1 MSALDGPDLLEED
14 FPTVSHASPKRS
26 RSTDRE
32 ELDTQS
38 VDLQKRVTD
47 LSREL
52 EEVEHERVTVEESR
66 RRFANF
72 ETGRDE
78 MLQELTRGLGLL
90 EEAEHD
96 ARRNAEQMSKTI
108 IDVRETLDKVEK
120 LEDIDTN
127 QNDWKVQL
135 TRNLTTLE
143 NARMEI
149 NSAKLK
155 WPILTQMPEESEALE
170 GQSATTGDT
179 PQSFGQLCLMGL
191 ALTWPLVLLG
201 LAIFVYVLLKQ

>member
-14 FPTVSHASPKRS
+14 FPAVSHASPKRD

-52 EEVEHERVTVEESR
+52 EEVERERVTVEESR

-108 IDVRETLDKVEK
+108 VDVRETLDKVGK

-127 QNDWKVQL
+127 RDDWKVQL

-170 GQSATTGDT
+170 GQGATTGGT

-191 ALTWPLVLLG
+191 ALTWPLVLMG
-201 LAIFVYVLLKQ
+201 LAIFAYILLNR

>member
-52 EEVEHERVTVEESR
+52 EEVERERVTVEESR

-127 QNDWKVQL
+127 RDDWKVQL

-170 GQSATTGDT
+170 GQGVTTGGT

-191 ALTWPLVLLG
+191 ALTWPLVLMG
-201 LAIFVYVLLKQ
+201 LAIFAYILLNR

>member
-14 FPTVSHASPKRS
+14 FPAISHASPKRG

-52 EEVEHERVTVEESR
+52 EVVERERVTVEESR

-90 EEAEHD
+90 EETEHD

-108 IDVRETLDKVEK
+108 IDIRETLEKVEE

-127 QNDWKVQL
+127 RDDWKVQL

-143 NARMEI
+143 NARMAI

-155 WPILTQMPEESEALE
+155 WPILTQVPEDPETLE
-170 GQSATTGDT
+170 NQGASTGGAS
-179 PQSFGQLCLMGL
+179 QSFGQLCLMGL

-201 LAIFVYVLLKQ
+201 LAIFVYILINQ

>member
-1 MSALDGPDLLEED
+1 MSALDGSNLLEED
-14 FPTVSHASPKRS
+14 YPAASHATPKRGPGL
-26 RSTDRE
+26 DRE

-52 EEVEHERVTVEESR
+52 EVVERERATVEESR

-90 EEAEHD
+90 EESEHD
-96 ARRNAEQMSKTI
+96 ARRNAEQMVKTI
-108 IDVRETLDKVEK
+108 EDIREMLKKVES

-127 QNDWKVQL
+127 RDDWKVQL
-135 TRNLTTLE
+135 TRNLTTIE

-149 NSAKLK
+149 NSAKIK
-155 WPILTQMPEESEALE
+155 WPLLTQSPGELE
-170 GQSATTGDT
+170 HAEGETAPAGGA

-191 ALTWPLVLLG
+191 AFTWPLVLLG
-201 LAIFVYVLLKQ
+201 LAIFAYILLKQ

>member
-52 EEVEHERVTVEESR
+52 EEVERERVTVEESR

-108 IDVRETLDKVEK
+108 IDIRETLNKVEK

-127 QNDWKVQL
+127 RDDWKVQL

-170 GQSATTGDT
+170 GQSGTTGGT

-191 ALTWPLVLLG
+191 ALTWPLVLMG
-201 LAIFVYVLLKQ
+201 LAIFAYILLNR

>member
-1 MSALDGPDLLEED
+1 
-14 FPTVSHASPKRS
+14 
-26 RSTDRE
+26 
-32 ELDTQS
+32 
-38 VDLQKRVTD
+38 
-47 LSREL
+47 
-52 EEVEHERVTVEESR
+52 
-66 RRFANF
+66 
-72 ETGRDE
+72 

-108 IDVRETLDKVEK
+108 FDVRETLDKVEK

-127 QNDWKVQL
+127 RDDWKVQL

-155 WPILTQMPEESEALE
+155 WQILTQMPPE
-170 GQSATTGDT
+170 
-179 PQSFGQLCLMGL
+179 
-191 ALTWPLVLLG
+191 
-201 LAIFVYVLLKQ
+201 

>member
-52 EEVEHERVTVEESR
+52 EEVERERVTVEESR

-108 IDVRETLDKVEK
+108 IDIRETLNKVEK

-127 QNDWKVQL
+127 RDDWKVQL

-170 GQSATTGDT
+170 GQGATTGGT

-191 ALTWPLVLLG
+191 ALTWPLVLMG
-201 LAIFVYVLLKQ
+201 LAIFAYILLNR

>member
-14 FPTVSHASPKRS
+14 FPAVNHASPKRD

-52 EEVEHERVTVEESR
+52 EEVERERVTVEESR

-127 QNDWKVQL
+127 RDDWKVQL

-155 WPILTQMPEESEALE
+155 WPILTQMPEKSEALE
-170 GQSATTGDT
+170 SQGVTTGGVGMD
-179 PQSFGQLCLMGL
+179 GADLRD
-191 ALTWPLVLLG
+191 LG
-201 LAIFVYVLLKQ
+201 GNRGRLSPCHP

>member
-14 FPTVSHASPKRS
+14 FPAISHASPKRG

-52 EEVEHERVTVEESR
+52 EVVERERVTVEESR

-90 EEAEHD
+90 EETEHD

-108 IDVRETLDKVEK
+108 IDIRETLEKVEE

-127 QNDWKVQL
+127 RDDWKVQL

-155 WPILTQMPEESEALE
+155 WPILTQVPEDPETLE
-170 GQSATTGDT
+170 NQGASTGGAS
-179 PQSFGQLCLMGL
+179 QSFGQLCLMGL

-201 LAIFVYVLLKQ
+201 IAIFVYILINQ

>member
-52 EEVEHERVTVEESR
+52 EEVERERITVEESR

-90 EEAEHD
+90 EESEHD

-108 IDVRETLDKVEK
+108 IDIRETLGKVEK

-127 QNDWKVQL
+127 RDDWKVQL

-170 GQSATTGDT
+170 NKGAASGGA

-191 ALTWPLVLLG
+191 SLTWPLVLLG
-201 LAIFVYVLLKQ
+201 LAIFVYVLLNQ

>member
-1 MSALDGPDLLEED
+1 MSALDGTDLLEED
-14 FPTVSHASPKRS
+14 FPAISHASPKRG

-52 EEVEHERVTVEESR
+52 EVVERERVTVEESR

-72 ETGRDE
+72 ETGHDE

-108 IDVRETLDKVEK
+108 IDIRETLEKVEE

-127 QNDWKVQL
+127 RDDWKVQL

-155 WPILTQMPEESEALE
+155 WPILTQMPEDPETPKNQGAS
-170 GQSATTGDT
+170 TGGA

-201 LAIFVYVLLKQ
+201 LAIFVYVLLNQ

>member
-14 FPTVSHASPKRS
+14 FPAISHASPKRE

-32 ELDTQS
+32 ELNTQAI
-38 VDLQKRVTD
+38 DLQKRVTD

-52 EEVEHERVTVEESR
+52 EEVERERSTVEESR
-66 RRFANF
+66 RRFSEF
-72 ETGRDE
+72 EIGRDE
-78 MLQELTRGLGLL
+78 ILQELTRGLGLL
-90 EEAEHD
+90 EESEHD

-108 IDVRETLDKVEK
+108 IDIRETLEKVEK

-127 QNDWKVQL
+127 RDDWKVQL

-155 WPILTQMPEESEALE
+155 WPLLTQIPEESEARE
-170 GQSATTGDT
+170 NQGTSTAST

-201 LAIFVYVLLKQ
+201 LAIFVYVLLNQ

>member
-1 MSALDGPDLLEED
+1 MSALDGTDLLEED
-14 FPTVSHASPKRS
+14 FPAISHASPKRG

-52 EEVEHERVTVEESR
+52 EVVERERVTVEESR
-66 RRFANF
+66 RRFSNF

-108 IDVRETLDKVEK
+108 IDIRETLGKVEE

-127 QNDWKVQL
+127 RDDWKVQL

-155 WPILTQMPEESEALE
+155 WPILTQMPEESETFENRSTSSGGA
-170 GQSATTGDT
+170 

-201 LAIFVYVLLKQ
+201 LAVFVYVLLNQ

>member
-14 FPTVSHASPKRS
+14 FPAISHASPKRG

-52 EEVEHERVTVEESR
+52 EVVERERVTVEESR

-90 EEAEHD
+90 EETEHD

-108 IDVRETLDKVEK
+108 IDIRETLEKVEE

-127 QNDWKVQL
+127 RDDWKVQL

-155 WPILTQMPEESEALE
+155 WPILTQVPEDPETLE
-170 GQSATTGDT
+170 NQGASTGGAS
-179 PQSFGQLCLMGL
+179 QSFGQLSLMGL

-201 LAIFVYVLLKQ
+201 LAIFVYILINQ